1 MSSDNDED
9 ELLQSGNKMST
20 TSANPPPILESRWRT
35 TSSHRRNPF
44 LCQNSRRAKA
54 ESPPPPMIPKS
65 RCSTSLA
72 AMRIMSKI
80 WLPPSGPKPPFLI
93 NRGFTGP
100 IPVTIGNLEW
110 LVFLSINSNGF
121 TGPIPA
127 AIVLKEYLHSAELRD
142 IMQCS
147 TRMKHATNEDR
158 DGRNCTGAGG
168 LNDSR
173 LGVLQEPSDG
183 LTVGLVA
190 ELSG

>member
-1 MSSDNDED
+1 ME
-9 ELLQSGNKMST
+9 G
-20 TSANPPPILESRWRT
+20 
-35 TSSHRRNPF
+35 
-44 LCQNSRRAKA
+44 
-54 ESPPPPMIPKS
+54 
-65 RCSTSLA
+65 
-72 AMRIMSKI
+72 
-80 WLPPSGPKPPFLI
+80 LI
-93 NRGFTGP
+93 NGAGCSVRTMIGVSMAKEKANNKVGF
-100 IPVTIGNLEW
+100 NCR
-110 LVFLSINSNGF
+110 SINSNGF